1 MRFDSV
7 VVGAGPAGSSAA
19 RALARS
25 GARVAL
31 VDASHP
37 REKICGG
44 GVTAHAM
51 TTLTDASVR
60 DHSDG
65 QSIQTAIF
73 ETAART
79 ARVPL
84 DSDDV
89 LRVFPRAIFDAAL
102 LQDAKAAG
110 AEHVAARVLA
120 LDRDTSGWT
129 LTTTAG
135 PIRASWLLGADGASG
150 VVRKR
155 VFRPFHRRQISIAAG
170 SFVDDASAPEIVVR
184 FVDRP
189 RGYLWSFPRRD
200 HLAVGA
206 CAQAD
211 ETTTRELHA
220 LVDAWLDAYP
230 FAHGRRR
237 RRYAWP
243 IPSLSAADL
252 DVERL
257 AGDGW
262 MLLGDAAGLVDP
274 ITREGIYFALR
285 SGSLAAAAFGTRHP
299 STEYDRRVR
308 DEIHAEIKRAARL
321 RDAFFR
327 PRFTELM
334 VAALSHSPRIR
345 RVMVDLIGGRQPYK
359 GLRRRL
365 IATGEVGLMV
375 RLVVAISRHT
385 HPSPAPSRPDV

>member
-7 VVGAGPAGSSAA
+7 VVGAGPAGCSAA
-19 RALARS
+19 RALARA

-44 GVTAHAM
+44 GVTAHAL
-51 TTLTDASVR
+51 TTLPDEGLR
-60 DHSDG
+60 DHADAN
-65 QSIQTAIF
+65 SIQTAVF
-73 ETAART
+73 ETAMRA
-79 ARVPL
+79 ARVTL
-84 DSDDV
+84 DSDHV
-89 LRVFPRAIFDAAL
+89 LSVFPRARFDAAL
-102 LQDAKAAG
+102 LDDATAAG
-110 AEHVAARVLA
+110 AEHIAGRVLA
-120 LDRDTSGWT
+120 LDRDASGWT

-135 PIRASWLLGADGASG
+135 SIGAAWLLGADGASG

-155 VFRPFHRRQISIAAG
+155 VFRPFHRRQLSIAAG
-170 SFVDDASAPEIVVR
+170 SFVDDVSVQEIVVR

-220 LVDAWLDAYP
+220 IVDGWLDGYP
-230 FAHGRRR
+230 LATGRRR

-243 IPSLSAADL
+243 IPSLSAAEL
-252 DVERL
+252 DAERL
-257 AGDGW
+257 SGDRW

-285 SGSLAAAAFGTRHP
+285 SGSLAAAAIATCDP
-299 STEYDRRVR
+299 STAYDDHVR
-308 DEIHAEIKRAARL
+308 GEIHAEIKRAARL
-321 RDAFFR
+321 RDSFFR
-327 PRFTELM
+327 PRFTDLL
-334 VAALSHSPRIR
+334 VAALAHSPRIR
-345 RVMVDLIGGRQPYK
+345 QVMIDLIGGRQRYA
-359 GLRRRL
+359 GLKRRL
-365 IATGEVGLMV
+365 VATGEVGLMV
-375 RLVVAISRHT
+375 RLLAGRTIVE
-385 HPSPAPSRPDV
+385 